1 MERRSTFSRHLP
13 PIGIVIAGC
22 LFLVAA
28 NYYPGG
34 TTDSANTVGYDW
46 TRNFIS
52 SLFAPTALN
61 GATNTARWVAIPAM
75 FVLCLSAGAM
85 FKSVSNKSTSKIQRK
100 MIEIGG
106 IGAAVYFFLVVTPM
120 HNLMINIG
128 LPLALIAQ
136 FATLHLLYVTRR
148 FRLFWAGVVSIL
160 LLLVSAAMYYEH
172 LFFDLLP
179 VVQKVGL
186 VAPLGWLVA
195 VYYAMFDGEGRESVG
210 GGRARQE

>member
-1 MERRSTFSRHLP
+1 MKRRITFSRHLP
-13 PIGIVIAGC
+13 PIGIAVSVC

-28 NYYPGG
+28 RYYPGG
-34 TTDSANTVGYDW
+34 TTESATTVGYDW

-61 GATNTARWVAIPAM
+61 GAANTARRVAIPAM

-85 FKSVSNKSTSKIQRK
+85 FKSISNKGTSKIQRK
-100 MIEIGG
+100 AIEIGG

-128 LPLALIAQ
+128 LPLALVAQ
-136 FATLHLLYVTRR
+136 LATLHLLYVLRR
-148 FRLFWAGVVSIL
+148 FRLFWVGIVAIL
-160 LLLVSAAMYYEH
+160 LLLASAAMYYEH

-179 VVQKVGL
+179 VVQKIGL
-186 VAPLGWLVA
+186 LAPLGWLVA
-195 VYYAMFDGEGRESVG
+195 VHYATFESIL
-210 GGRARQE
+210 RQAGLK

>member
-1 MERRSTFSRHLP
+1 MKRSIAFIRHLP
-13 PIGIVIAGC
+13 LIGIVVAVG

-28 NYYPGG
+28 TYYPGG
-34 TTDSANTVGYDW
+34 TTDSATTVGYDW

-61 GATNTARWVAIPAM
+61 GAANTARRVAIPAM
-75 FVLCLSAGAM
+75 FVLCASTGAM
-85 FKSVSNKSTSKIQRK
+85 FKSISNKGTTKTQRK
-100 MIEIGG
+100 AIEIGG

-128 LPLALIAQ
+128 LPFALVAQLAI
-136 FATLHLLYVTRR
+136 LHLLYATRR
-148 FRLFWAGVVSIL
+148 WGLFWVGIVSIL
-160 LLLVSAAMYYEH
+160 LLLLSAAMYYEH

-195 VYYAMFDGEGRESVG
+195 VHYATFDLEGEEVT
-210 GGRARQE
+210 A